1 MAGDAE
7 KSFAPSARKLSKARE
22 GGNVARS
29 TDLGTALTLLAGLT
43 LLMVGTPVVFS
54 ALQTLARQV
63 FLQAATTRLS
73 PDAVQHLLAEVG
85 WAVIGMLAPFLG
97 TLLVLGIAH
106 NLLQTGFNVTTQVLQ
121 PKLRKI
127 SPLKGFQRM
136 FSSRALVVLGLG
148 LLKVGFLATI
158 AWAYLQGR
166 LPEMLRLHTLPTL
179 QVVELLG
186 AWLRG
191 LLVPILLMLFFLAGL
206 DYLYQRWKYMQD
218 LRMTKQEVQ
227 DETKESEGNPQVK
240 RRQRK
245 MAQEIARRP
254 RLDQAVQQADVVIT
268 NPTHYA
274 VVLRYDPTEAPAPR
288 VLAKGIRKRAL
299 RIKAMALEMGI
310 PAIENRP
317 LARAL
322 YDQVPELGEIPADLY
337 PAVAALLAEIY
348 RRKGRRAWAA
358 GRTQPAP

>member
-7 KSFAPSARKLSKARE
+7 KSFAPSSRKISKARE
-22 GGNVARS
+22 GGSVARS
-29 TDLGTALTLLAGLT
+29 TDLGTALTLLTGLT
-43 LLMVGTPVVFS
+43 LLMTGTPVVFA
-54 ALQTLARQV
+54 ALQALARRV
-63 FLQAATTRLS
+63 FLQATATRLN
-73 PDAVQHLLAEVG
+73 PDAVQHLLADLGWEV
-85 WAVIGMLAPFLG
+85 VVMMAPFLG
-97 TLLVLGIAH
+97 TLLVLGLAH

-121 PKLRKI
+121 PKLQKI
-127 SPLKGFQRM
+127 SPRKGFQRM
-136 FSSRALVVLGLG
+136 FSSRALVALGLG
-148 LLKVGFLATI
+148 LLKVGFLAAI
-158 AWAYLQGR
+158 AWFYLHNR
-166 LPEMLRLHTLPTL
+166 LPELLRLHTLPTL

-186 AWLRG
+186 DWLRG
-191 LLVPILLMLFFLAGL
+191 LLVPILLVLLFLAGL
-206 DYLYQRWKYMQD
+206 DYLYQHWKYMQD

-227 DETKESEGNPQVK
+227 DEAKESEGNPQVK

-254 RLDQAVQQADVVIT
+254 RLDQAVRQADVVVT

-274 VVLRYDPTEAPAPR
+274 VVLRYNPAEAPAPR

-299 RIKAMALEMGI
+299 RIKAMAHEMGI
-310 PAIENRP
+310 ETVENRP

-348 RRKGRRAWAA
+348 RRKGRK
-358 GRTQPAP
+358 G